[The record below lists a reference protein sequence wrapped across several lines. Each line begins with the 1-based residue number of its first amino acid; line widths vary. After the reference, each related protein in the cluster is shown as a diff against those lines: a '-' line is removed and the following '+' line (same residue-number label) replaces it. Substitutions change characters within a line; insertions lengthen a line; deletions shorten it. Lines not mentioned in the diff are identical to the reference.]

1 MKKIFIQIIAMCLIL
16 TYSNAVE
23 NKLNFDVLVSDDV
36 ESFNFNKVKREYIR
50 GERASAIFFVSGFN
64 IDKLNKVNLSS
75 KVRVLTPENKYI
87 AQMDRISS
95 NAVIQNNQ
103 KEITL
108 NGIYDLYFEA
118 KDTVGTYWLEVTI
131 TDNISK
137 KSRNKKISILLFDN
151 KKSKEII
158 MKQVQS
164 AKHLDELWEDYF
176 SSKNP
181 WAIKRIISALRYINI
196 KNKNAILVGN
206 AAKWSLTSNAFQ
218 HKEVL
223 EICKSNLNTMPTSIQ
238 EILKEVILEA
248 EKRLKDK
255 PNNK

>member
-36 ESFNFNKVKREYIR
+36 ESFDFDKVKREYIY

-64 IDKLNKVNLSS
+64 VDKFNKVDLSS
-75 KVRVLTPENKYI
+75 SIKVLTPENKYI
-87 AQMDRISS
+87 AHIDQISS
-95 NAVIQNNQ
+95 NAIIKNNQ
-103 KEITL
+103 KEIPL
-108 NGIYDLYFEA
+108 NGIYDLYFESS
-118 KDTVGTYWLEVTI
+118 DPLGTYWLEVTI

-137 KSRNKKISILLFDN
+137 KTRTKKISILLFDN

-158 MKQVQS
+158 MKPIQS

-176 SSKNP
+176 RNKNP
-181 WAIKRIISALRYINI
+181 WAITRIISALKYINS
-196 KNKNAILVGN
+196 KHGNAILVGN
-206 AAKWSLTSNAFQ
+206 AAKWSLTSNAIQ

-223 EICKSNLNTMPTSIQ
+223 IICKDSLSTMPTNIKSIL
-238 EILKEVILEA
+238 EEVILEA
-248 EKRLKDK
+248 EKSLKVK
-255 PNNK
+255 